1 MIPGDKTVISN
12 NDTNPI
18 NLDNSLVIDGYGGNE
33 LERYVQYVD
42 GYNLAVDYYS
52 FIAMNNTEKTL
63 LDPGDSTQ
71 QYSLVKQL
79 ILKTKSPLPTG
90 NYETLSFDAILDA
103 NLVPAKNDMVVIN
116 LPNGIVGIFHVYDIA
131 KKTYIEKTIYDVNI
145 KFLYFKK
152 NSINYYNSLVSKV
165 KKTFYYDKDYV
176 LTNSSPIILE
186 NTYRTRIDLRTKYSS
201 LLDYFLDNFVNEKV
215 ISLTNDGLNYYDRN
229 IEKLFY
235 HIISST
241 DNHKILKLKYLEIPV
256 TDSTIVDLIVN
267 RNMFTVVNKYYALNQ
282 LIYDGNNEE
291 TISLISSN
299 INYRV
304 VTSDTPTDSLKVVKP
319 DSTIIPNVFRSMIE
333 NEYIFSNNFY
343 SNSENI
349 SLLEDCIK
357 DYINKSII
365 RIETHLEVILNDIV
379 NWSNI
384 EQYYYIPMTLLILK
398 YAEIN
403 SYDRI

>member
-1 MIPGDKTVISN
+1 M
-12 NDTNPI
+12 
-18 NLDNSLVIDGYGGNE
+18 
-33 LERYVQYVD
+33 
-42 GYNLAVDYYS
+42 
-52 FIAMNNTEKTL
+52 
-63 LDPGDSTQ
+63 
-71 QYSLVKQL
+71 
-79 ILKTKSPLPTG
+79 
-90 NYETLSFDAILDA
+90 
-103 NLVPAKNDMVVIN
+103 
-116 LPNGIVGIFHVYDIA
+116 
-131 KKTYIEKTIYDVNI
+131 
-145 KFLYFKK
+145 
-152 NSINYYNSLVSKV
+152 
-165 KKTFYYDKDYV
+165 
-176 LTNSSPIILE
+176 
-186 NTYRTRIDLRTKYSS
+186 
-201 LLDYFLDNFVNEKV
+201 
-215 ISLTNDGLNYYDRN
+215 
-229 IEKLFY
+229 
-235 HIISST
+235 
-241 DNHKILKLKYLEIPV
+241 

-267 RNMFTVVNKYYALNQ
+267 RNMFTVVNKYYTLNQ

-349 SLLEDCIK
+349 SLLEDCIR

-365 RIETHLEVILNDIV
+365 RVETHLEVILNDVV